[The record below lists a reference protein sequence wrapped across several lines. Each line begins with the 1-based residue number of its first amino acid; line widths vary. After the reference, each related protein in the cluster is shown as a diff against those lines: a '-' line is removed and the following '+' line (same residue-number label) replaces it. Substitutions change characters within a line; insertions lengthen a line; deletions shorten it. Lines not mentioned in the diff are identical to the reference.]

1 MKVRIPKLELPHQY
15 YRGQN
20 HVERPAMKQKIISA
34 VAAAALCLGAVACGA
49 EETNDTNRMLEVSS
63 GPLTV
68 RVPESWSEFDKSS
81 DPDSIEDP
89 WVVGARDSEDAMT
102 VQIRLSKDTGV
113 APHADATN
121 AAVLY
126 GNIFAQDTVIE
137 PKGEDAADVDGA
149 DKAIVSYFEAVD
161 DDGDYWDG
169 LFLSAEN
176 SETGNVSTMEMI
188 SLRGEGL
195 SQDEAKEI
203 ISNATYDKSKE

>member
-1 MKVRIPKLELPHQY
+1 MTR
-15 YRGQN
+15 
-20 HVERPAMKQKIISA
+20 KIFSVA
-34 VAAAALCLGAVACGA
+34 AAAALCLGVVACGA
-49 EETNDTNRMLEVSS
+49 EETNETNNTNETSETNGMLEISS

-68 RVPESWSEFDKSS
+68 RVPEGWSKFDQSS
-81 DPDSIEDP
+81 DPDSIKDP

-113 APHADATN
+113 AHEADATN

-126 GNIFAQDTVIE
+126 GNIFAQDTEIE
-137 PKGEDAADVDGA
+137 PKGDDAAEVDGA

-188 SLRGEGL
+188 SLRGEGF

-203 ISNATYDKSKE
+203 IANATYDKSKE

>member
-1 MKVRIPKLELPHQY
+1 MTR
-15 YRGQN
+15 
-20 HVERPAMKQKIISA
+20 KIISVA
-34 VAAAALCLGAVACGA
+34 AAAALCLGVVACGA
-49 EETNDTNRMLEVSS
+49 EETNDTSETNGMLEVSS

-68 RVPESWSEFDKSS
+68 RVPEGWSKFDKSS
-81 DPDSIEDP
+81 DPDSIKDP

-113 APHADATN
+113 AHEADATN

-126 GNIFAQDTVIE
+126 GNIFAQDTEIE
-137 PKGEDAADVDGA
+137 PKGDDAAEVDGA

-188 SLRGEGL
+188 SLRGEGF

-203 ISNATYDKSKE
+203 IANATYDKSKE

>member
-1 MKVRIPKLELPHQY
+1 MKR
-15 YRGQN
+15 
-20 HVERPAMKQKIISA
+20 KIISA

-49 EETNDTNRMLEVSS
+49 EETNDTDHMLEVSS

-81 DPDSIEDP
+81 DPDSIKDP

-113 APHADATN
+113 APQADATN

-137 PKGEDAADVDGA
+137 PKGEDAAEVDGA
-149 DKAIVSYFEAVD
+149 NKAIVSYFEAVD

-203 ISNATYDKSKE
+203 IANATYDKSKE